1 MFDTEVKHL
10 YEELQRKLKTNS
22 EASLTNVNQEI
33 ESTRNNIIS
42 RINDMISGHGIQIDS
57 NLIESIVDETLM
69 EDLKTS
75 SRDVLSQSYQ
85 TLTGFNDS
93 IQAVVVDQ
101 AKKQISKEAKQ
112 EQVKVV
118 MDKFD
123 YTMQV
128 YKDNKIN
135 MLEQYNRLFQTI
147 LRKAPLYTTPEL
159 VDDIKNFLT
168 REKDAMEKYI
178 QEQRNN
184 IITSNLNGLVDSNT
198 YLTEQTNFIS
208 NAISQTTE
216 RVETQVRV
224 AEEKVEEE
232 IKQSYEQARKME
244 EEIKKE
250 TPVQQP
256 IQEQPR
262 VENQQS
268 MQQPQQPTFH
278 EKLDEYKTLYAP
290 SFTSSEQE
298 IVSEQPQ
305 QIQNQQPPQN
315 QNYRILDDGT
325 IEWLTP
331 RNIAPLSEEEQQ
343 VLASMDQAPSKI
355 DSEVM
360 LVNIVKE
367 NINQNLW
374 NDIGIIASNTD
385 NTINVI
391 SGQISHEVQAILQ
404 RNGINSNGVIT
415 QKIVA
420 QLDVE
425 LKEINNNL
433 SENMIKS
440 FTKINN
446 DTMNTI
452 QQTFSRPDEIKNQ
465 DVEQSMEVYRQSTS
479 LASFSLT
486 CQKQFEQCMSKICY
500 QYHIPTNS
508 NIYNELARSFENKRM
523 QMESQFYNMYM
534 TFSHS
539 NSMFIEKAVGS
550 TMLSQEMMREMQ
562 QDLTPQ
568 QIQTMLGYNYQE
580 YEKNYFEMKAQQ
592 DLEQVSGMSR

>member
-10 YEELQRKLKTNS
+10 YEELQRKLRTNS
-22 EASLTNVNQEI
+22 ETSLTNVNQEI

-42 RINDMISGHGIQIDS
+42 RINDMISSHGIQIDG

-69 EDLKTS
+69 DDLKTS
-75 SRDVLSQSYQ
+75 SRDVLSQSYR
-85 TLTGFNDS
+85 TLSGFNDS

-101 AKKQISKEAKQ
+101 AKKQISKESKQ

-147 LRKAPLYTTPEL
+147 LRKAPLYTSPEL
-159 VDDIKNFLT
+159 VDDIKNFLI
-168 REKDAMEKYI
+168 REKDAMENYI
-178 QEQRNN
+178 QTQRNN

-198 YLTEQTNFIS
+198 YLTEQTDFIS
-208 NAISQTTE
+208 TAITQTAE
-216 RVETQVRV
+216 DVETQVKV

-232 IKQSYEQARKME
+232 IKQSYEQARKVE

-250 TPVQQP
+250 TSVQQP

-262 VENQQS
+262 VEK
-268 MQQPQQPTFH
+268 QPQQPTFQ

-290 SFTSSEQE
+290 SFTSSEQGLT
-298 IVSEQPQ
+298 SEQPQ
-305 QIQNQQPPQN
+305 QVQNQQTLQN

-331 RNIAPLSEEEQQ
+331 RNIAPLSEEEEQI
-343 VLASMDQAPSKI
+343 LSSMDQAPSKV
-355 DSEVM
+355 DNEVM
-360 LVNIVKE
+360 LINIVKE

-385 NTINVI
+385 NTINVL
-391 SGQISHEVQAILQ
+391 SGQISSEVQTILQ
-404 RNGINSNGVIT
+404 RNGINSIGVIT
-415 QKIVA
+415 QNIIE
-420 QLDVE
+420 QLDAE

-446 DTMNTI
+446 DTMNAI
-452 QQTFSRPDEIKNQ
+452 SQTFARPDEMKNQ
-465 DVEQSMEVYRQSTS
+465 DVEQSLEVYRQSTS

-486 CQKQFEQCMSKICY
+486 CQRQFEQCMSKICY
-500 QYHIPTNS
+500 QYNISTNS
-508 NIYNELARSFENKRM
+508 SVYNELTRIFENKRM
-523 QMESQFYNMYM
+523 RMESQFYNMYM

-539 NSMFIEKAVGS
+539 NSMFIDKAVGS
-550 TMLSQEMMREMQ
+550 TMLSQETMREMQ

-580 YEKNYFEMKAQQ
+580 YEKNYFDMKAQQ
-592 DLEQVSGMSR
+592 DLEQVSGMRR